1 MTVKL
6 GIGSYA
12 FAWGI
17 GVPGY
22 EQPETPM
29 QCIDLLQTAVDLDVG
44 VVQIADNLPLHTLA
58 EGERTTLKSFADM
71 RGLVIEV
78 GTRGIAPVHLR
89 QYLQIA
95 AAFESSILR
104 VVVDTDDHHPEINEI
119 IDTLRE
125 VLPLLEQLQI
135 ILAIENHDRF
145 CASQLVAIMQA
156 LDSPYIGICLDTVNS
171 FGSLE
176 GPAVVLE
183 QLGPYVV
190 NLHVKDFKIKRL
202 DHNMGFLLDGTPA
215 GDGMLDVPWLLAE
228 LNQYGRNYSAV
239 IELWPAP
246 EANIAATVAKEME
259 WAQQSVRTMRQ
270 WIKA

>member
-22 EQPETPM
+22 PQPDAPM
-29 QCIDLLQTAVDLDVG
+29 RYTDLLQITADLGLAVA
-44 VVQIADNLPLHTLA
+44 QIADNLPLHTLDDS
-58 EGERTTLKSFADM
+58 ERAALKAFADAH
-71 RGLVIEV
+71 GLAVEV
-78 GTRGIAPVHLR
+78 GTRGIAPAHLR

-95 AAFESSILR
+95 ADFDSPILR
-104 VVVDTDDHHPEINEI
+104 VVVDTADHHPDVPEI
-119 IDTLRE
+119 IDTLRGI
-125 VLPLLEQLQI
+125 LPEFERHDI

-145 CASQLVAIMQA
+145 RAVQLVQVMQA
-156 LDSPYIGICLDTVNS
+156 LDSPYVGICLDTVNS
-171 FGSLE
+171 FGALE
-176 GPAVVLE
+176 GPAVVVE

-190 NLHVKDFKIKRL
+190 NLHVKDFKIARV
-202 DHNMGFLLDGTPA
+202 DHNMGFVLEGAPA
-215 GDGMLDVPWLLAE
+215 GEGMLDVPWLLAA
-228 LNQYGRNYSAV
+228 LDGNGRDYSAI

-246 EANIAATVAKEME
+246 EADMAATVAKEMA

-270 WIKA
+270 WIKE